1 MGVNMATANTQQDRN
16 ESGFNT
22 PLVVL
27 GTLAVLIAVY
37 ALSLFLQGG
46 FLKAQ
51 EKEKQFKI
59 LEAPADETVT
69 AATAEQ
75 QDLLNGGVRWIDKD
89 KGTVGMSIDD
99 AKAALVNKGM
109 TE

>member
-1 MGVNMATANTQQDRN
+1 MATANTRQDRN

-22 PLVVL
+22 PLVIL
-27 GTLAVLIAVY
+27 GTLAVFFAVY

-51 EKEKQFKI
+51 EMEKQYKI
-59 LEAPADETVT
+59 LNAPADEAVT

-75 QDLLNGGVRWIDKD
+75 QALLDNDVHWIDQD
-89 KGTVGMSIDD
+89 KGIVGMSIDD

>member
-1 MGVNMATANTQQDRN
+1 MATANTQQDRN
-16 ESGFNT
+16 ESGFQG
-22 PLVVL
+22 PLIFL
-27 GTLAVLIAVY
+27 GALAVLFAVY
-37 ALSLFLQGG
+37 AFTLFLQGG

-51 EKEKQFKI
+51 ELEKQYKI
-59 LEAPADETVT
+59 MEAPADEAVT

-75 QDLLNGGVRWIDKD
+75 QALLDNGVRWIDQD
-89 KGTVGMSIDD
+89 KGIVGMSIDD

>member
-1 MGVNMATANTQQDRN
+1 MATANTQQDRN

-22 PLVVL
+22 PLVFL
-27 GTLAVLIAVY
+27 GALAVLLAVY

-51 EKEKQFKI
+51 EMEKQYKI
-59 LEAPADETVT
+59 MNAPADEAVT

-75 QDLLNGGVRWIDKD
+75 QALLRQK
-89 KGTVGMSIDD
+89 
-99 AKAALVNKGM
+99 L
-109 TE
+109 